1 MEVIM
6 AFVPG
11 VYTTPRRARKG
22 SRAAVGPQAPPNVK
36 TAKRTTP
43 KVNRVTEDAAATRL
57 SRVMEPASSHTTS
70 TKSERKR
77 LRTDKR
83 GNSVQTEFMPAREK
97 ERLSKIMG
105 NASHTIDEHYP
116 QTRMYHGPAIVNASF
131 SNGSHE
137 PKDYAPP
144 QVKQNVN
151 IFPPV
156 DEFIHLQ
163 QTGKNTLKSL
173 FKDQPDNSFRL
184 ENYGPNYAA
193 NEMDPNIDVTGVTLP
208 LKSTCGY
215 NRTGVFNPLAFYD
228 WAEQST
234 TSVYTESSFTGG
246 AQNAWAV
253 GGKHALTTAM
263 VEVIKD
269 WYEAA
274 DPANVPSD
282 TQILDNLITYA
293 EGLSSTSS
301 FTFPVQEINETYT
314 FRNENSLGPCYIS
327 LYHCTPKQRLGR
339 KHNPITDWYDFQLG
353 GGVNQDLTDPVECT
367 KADSNLAFPPQFS
380 QYQNNFA
387 TISKNSTVEPAAAQV
402 DSWHNTKYK
411 NVTSISTEVVPQNTP
426 FQSQVFRN
434 HWEVINNKKI
444 LLQPGQELKIH
455 VKISFA
461 RPLDVRE
468 ILLGDASFYYEALT
482 YYPIIKFWGG
492 EDIGQIKPKHY
503 ATGFQY
509 NRLREIVKPASTPCL
524 LVASKQGSIK
534 VAGKL
539 PPEMKSNFSQPASF
553 NWLNNFFGS
562 FTGTVRQFSSPYID
576 LHEYG
581 VSMPYINSN
590 NNYLLIGLKAT
601 DIDDTG
607 ADPAVLTYFGFNSS
621 TISTDWSSFSA
632 TSIEPYLAKEIAA
645 QIFIVA
651 ESTTTSEMMAPQ
663 LINR

>member
-1 MEVIM
+1 M

-11 VYTTPRRARKG
+11 YGTRRPRTGSRRAV
-22 SRAAVGPQAPPNVK
+22 SPQTAPNAK
-36 TAKRTTP
+36 TAKRTSPTP
-43 KVNRVTEDAAATRL
+43 RAAKVIKRITEDAAATRL
-57 SRVMEPASSHTTS
+57 ARALEPAASHTTNTTS
-70 TKSERKR
+70 YKKR
-77 LRTDKR
+77 LRTDKK
-83 GNSVQTEFMPAREK
+83 GKTTQTEFMPQREK
-97 ERLSKIMG
+97 ERLSSIMG
-105 NASHTIDEHYP
+105 NAAHTIDEHYP
-116 QTRMYHGPAIVNASF
+116 QTRIHHGPAVFNASF

-137 PKDYAPP
+137 PKDYASPTT
-144 QVKQNVN
+144 KQNVN
-151 IFPPV
+151 IFPAV
-156 DEFIHLQ
+156 DEYIHLQ
-163 QTGKNTLKSL
+163 QTGKNSLKYL

-184 ENYGPNYAA
+184 ENYGPNYAVDEIDA
-193 NEMDPNIDVTGVTLP
+193 NIDVSNVTLP

-234 TSVYTESSFTGG
+234 SSVSGQSSFTGG

-263 VEVIKD
+263 IEVIKD
-269 WYEAA
+269 WFKAA
-274 DPANVPSD
+274 DPDNVPS
-282 TQILDNLITYA
+282 TTHILDNLITYA

-353 GGVNQDLTDPVECT
+353 GNANMDLTDSVEST

-380 QYQNNFA
+380 QYHNNFA
-387 TISKNSTVEPAAAQV
+387 TISKNSSVSPPVAQV
-402 DSWHNTKYK
+402 DSWSNTKYK
-411 NVTSISTEVVPQNTP
+411 NVTAISTEVVPQNTP

-434 HWEVINNKKI
+434 HWDVINNKKI

-482 YYPIIKFWGG
+482 YYPIVKFWGT
-492 EDIGQIKPKHY
+492 EDVGQIKPK
-503 ATGFQY
+503 TQTSGFQY

-539 PPEMKSNFSQPASF
+539 PPEMRSNFTQPTAF

-562 FTGTVRQFSSPYID
+562 FTGTVRQFRSPYID

-581 VSMPYINSN
+581 VSMPYMNSN
-590 NNYLLIGLKAT
+590 ANYLLIGLKAT
-601 DIDDTG
+601 DLDT
-607 ADPAVLTYFGFNSS
+607 ANNPAVTTYFGFNSV
-621 TISTDWSSFSA
+621 TITTDWSSFGQ
-632 TSIEPYLAKEIAA
+632 TSIEPYLAAEIGG
-645 QIFIVA
+645 QIYIVQ
-651 ESTTTSEMMAPQ
+651 ETNVETQMMAPQ